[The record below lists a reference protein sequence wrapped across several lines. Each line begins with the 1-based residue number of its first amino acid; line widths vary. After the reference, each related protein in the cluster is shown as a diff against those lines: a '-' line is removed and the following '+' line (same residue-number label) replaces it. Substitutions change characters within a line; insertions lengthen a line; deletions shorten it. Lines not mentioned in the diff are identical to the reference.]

1 MANTKKTKK
10 IASTTDLKELNG
22 FFKVEGGY
30 LRSEPIINNITLSSD
45 EIEELGDIIEDVETK
60 LAEPISKTRPFGQV
74 IRPPV

>member
-10 IASTTDLKELNG
+10 IDSTTDLKELNG
-22 FFKVEGGY
+22 FFKVKGGY
-30 LRSEPIINNITLSSD
+30 LRNEPIINNITLSSD

-60 LAEPISKTRPFGQV
+60 LAEPFGKARTLGQV